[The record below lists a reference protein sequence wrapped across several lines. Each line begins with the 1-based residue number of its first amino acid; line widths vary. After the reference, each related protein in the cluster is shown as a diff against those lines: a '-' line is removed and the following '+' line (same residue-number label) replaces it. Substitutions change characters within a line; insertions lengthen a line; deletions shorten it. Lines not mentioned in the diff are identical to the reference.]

1 MIQGK
6 IFVISQSRSSQLTI
20 SIGLSLI
27 ITHHTFMSIM
37 NGSTSTA
44 GTSTQVV
51 IGSMERAEEYGA
63 KLTELKSNGG
73 NVQGEMVDRVLDKG
87 MLFRPTCQNELMY
100 SDHPSLSTSYYSPSP
115 TPSPSK
121 RLTLLHPA
129 LDSIIHPPSLDPYRI
144 GNYNPPSVPR
154 FRFIRPTPPNSL
166 NKYHSIHFARG
177 FVHPNPNT
185 SSSHRQRS
193 GTPSKLQASNDRQS
207 KTLRS
212 MGSGLPTDPR
222 RW

>member
-27 ITHHTFMSIM
+27 ITHHTIISIM

-87 MLFRPTCQNELMY
+87 MLVA
-100 SDHPSLSTSYYSPSP
+100 SLQ
-115 TPSPSK
+115 
-121 RLTLLHPA
+121 RL
-129 LDSIIHPPSLDPYRI
+129 S
-144 GNYNPPSVPR
+144 
-154 FRFIRPTPPNSL
+154 
-166 NKYHSIHFARG
+166 
-177 FVHPNPNT
+177 
-185 SSSHRQRS
+185 
-193 GTPSKLQASNDRQS
+193 
-207 KTLRS
+207 
-212 MGSGLPTDPR
+212 
-222 RW
+222 